1 MDTTIVRGRPGDA
14 AVVIRFLGEV
24 GASVR
29 GEGAPALM
37 TPRMQRLVARVAL
50 AHGSGVPRDRLAAE
64 LWPDSSAPQART
76 NLRKLLH
83 DLRGAT
89 SGLPALVD
97 TRDGAVR
104 WCAGPSAWIDV
115 AAFGDALA
123 RGDLAGAAESYG
135 GDLLPG
141 LDDDWVIEERERLRR
156 RAVEALARLA
166 ATAEAGG
173 RDDDVLRHTRRLLR
187 LDPLHES
194 ASRLLMRAHARQ
206 GERSEALR
214 TYERL
219 RDGLRR
225 ELDVRP
231 EPATVALVE
240 ELRSPSP
247 GPAFV
252 GRRAEWQAARTAWEQ
267 AAHGRAR
274 LLCVTGEAGIGKS
287 RLVEELARHA
297 AADGHAV
304 AYGRAYEAG
313 GRPPWGPVI
322 DWLRSG
328 PVSTCLHTLDD
339 ACLVELARLLPEL
352 RAERPDLQ
360 DVPSSAEV
368 GGRRHLL
375 DAVVRG
381 LLAVHRPLLL
391 VVDDLQWC
399 DADTLDLCGYLVQRA
414 PSAPVLVTGTLRDD
428 EVGDAHPV
436 TTLRGRLA
444 RAGALTVIPLGPL
457 DEQST
462 AEMATLVGQREM
474 PTEAAA
480 RLHEE
485 TEGNPLFI
493 SEAVRAGFGTRPAG
507 PIMMTPTV
515 RAVIS
520 ARLDRLTPEAR
531 RLAEVAATIGREFT
545 VPTLAAA
552 AGRSEDDLTDDLDE
566 LWRRHI
572 VRARGTV
579 YDFSHDRLRDVTLDS
594 ISPARRRKLHRW
606 VAEAIET
613 QHAADLGP
621 VGARL
626 ALHFAGAGLGSRAV
640 EAYEHAARHAY
651 RVFALDSCIA
661 LLRRALRLLDDVP
674 RSAARD
680 ETELRLLT
688 AMGAP
693 MVARLGYGAAEVRPC
708 QERALTLHRRLGRRP
723 DASLLRGLALHAVA
737 RCRFDRAE
745 ENGHALIAAE
755 RFDRTARVEGE
766 YVLGVTSFWR
776 GEFAAAERH
785 LGEAIARYRREDA
798 SEHIARYAQDP
809 LGVCLSRLALT
820 QLFRGHPA
828 RADRSMREA
837 LRVTTE
843 LEHPMTTGYV
853 RAFEAVLAALEPV
866 GHDLRAAVAALDSVT
881 STMHIGYFAVVAEL
895 LIGWS
900 DLLDGDHRGLAALR
914 RATDRMRGDQP
925 LHLTFGLSLLARG
938 HHLCADPAAGRAI
951 VAEAL
956 ALTGSTGQRYLSA
969 ELLRIDAE
977 LLASSDDRSG
987 AVDVAG
993 RAVRTAVE
1001 MKSPWLRDR
1010 ALATLSAL
1018 PGDRERSRN
1027 ARPGQSPA
1035 PPAREGT

>member
-1 MDTTIVRGRPGDA
+1 MDTTVVRFRPA
-14 AVVIRFLGEV
+14 AGSPSVVIRLLGEV
-24 GASVR
+24 SASVH
-29 GEGAPALM
+29 GESATALIS
-37 TPRMQRLVARVAL
+37 PRMQRLIARVAL
-50 AHGSGVPRDRLAAE
+50 AHGSGVSRDRLAAE
-64 LWPDSSAPQART
+64 LWPDSSASQART

-83 DLRGAT
+83 DLRHSAPGV
-89 SGLPALVD
+89 PALVD
-97 TRDGAVR
+97 ARDGAVR
-104 WCAGPSAWIDV
+104 WCAGPSTWIDV
-115 AAFGDALA
+115 AAFSDAVA
-123 RGDLAGAAESYG
+123 RGDLAEAADSYG

-141 LDDDWVIEERERLRR
+141 LDDDWVVEERERLRR
-156 RAVEALARLA
+156 RAVEALAGLA
-166 ATAEAGG
+166 SAAEAG
-173 RDDDVLRHTRRLLR
+173 RCDDDVIRHTRRLLR
-187 LDPLHES
+187 LDPLHEP
-194 ASRLLMRAHARQ
+194 AGRLLMRAHARQ

-219 RDGLRR
+219 RDGLER
-225 ELDVRP
+225 ELGVRP
-231 EPATVALVE
+231 EPATTALVE

-252 GRRAEWQAARTAWEQ
+252 GRRAEWQAALTAWEQ
-267 AAHGRAR
+267 AGQGRVR
-274 LLCVTGEAGIGKS
+274 LLCVTGEAGIGKT
-287 RLVEELARHA
+287 RLAEELARHA
-297 AADGHAV
+297 AVDGHAV

-328 PVSTCLHTLDD
+328 PVSTRLHTLDD

-352 RAERPDLQ
+352 RAERPDLP
-360 DVPSSAEV
+360 DLLPSAEV
-368 GGRRHLL
+368 SGRRHLL

-381 LLAVHRPLLL
+381 LLAVRRPLLL

-399 DADTLDLCGYLVQRA
+399 DADTLDLCGYLVQSA

-428 EVGDAHPV
+428 EVDDAHPV

-444 RAGALTVIPLGPL
+444 RAGALSVIPLGPL
-457 DEQST
+457 DEQAT

-474 PTEAAA
+474 PSEAAA

-493 SEAVRAGFGTRPAG
+493 SEAVRAGFGTCAPGSVR
-507 PIMMTPTV
+507 MTPTV

-572 VRARGTV
+572 VRVRGTA

-606 VAEAIET
+606 VAEALET

-626 ALHFAGAGLGSRAV
+626 ALHFVGAGLGSRAV
-640 EAYEHAARHAY
+640 EAYERAARHAY

-661 LLRRALRLLDDVP
+661 LLRRALRLLDDSP

-680 ETELRLLT
+680 EIELRLLT

-693 MVARLGYGAAEVRPC
+693 LVARLGYGAAEVRPC
-708 QERALTLHRRLGRRP
+708 HERALTLHRRLGRGP
-723 DASLLRGLALHAVA
+723 DPSLLRGLALHAIA

-745 ENGHALIAAE
+745 ENGHALIAAGQV
-755 RFDRTARVEGE
+755 DRTARVEGD
-766 YVLGVTSFWR
+766 YVLGVTRFWR

-798 SEHIARYAQDP
+798 PEHIARYAQDP
-809 LGVCLSRLALT
+809 LAVCLSRLALT
-820 QLFRGHPA
+820 QLFRGDTA
-828 RADRSMREA
+828 RADRSMRDA
-837 LRVTTE
+837 LRVAAE

-853 RAFEAVLAALEPV
+853 RAFQAVLAALEPL
-866 GHDLRAAVAALDSVT
+866 GHDLGEAVAALDDVT

-900 DLLDGDHRGLAALR
+900 DLLGGDHRGLATMR

-938 HHLCADPAAGRAI
+938 HHRCADPATGRAI

-956 ALTGSTGQRYLSA
+956 ALTGGTGQRYLLA

-977 LLASSDDRSG
+977 LLASSHERGG
-987 AVDVAG
+987 AVDVAE

-1018 PGDRERSRN
+1018 GD
-1027 ARPGQSPA
+1027 G
-1035 PPAREGT
+1035 